1 LTQIIHQDNRWL
13 VSGAM
18 TVEQV
23 NTLLAE
29 SVDLPSRDALEID
42 LAAVSEVDT
51 IALSLLFEWQRRAI
65 ARQCQLSF
73 ANLPENLISLATLY
87 GVLELI
93 PHTSH

>member
-1 LTQIIHQDNRWL
+1 
-13 VSGAM
+13 M

-29 SVDLPSRDALEID
+29 SAAWPSQGTLEID

-51 IALSLLFEWQRRAI
+51 IALSLLFEWQRQAI
-65 ARQCQLSF
+65 ARQCQLNF
-73 ANLPENLISLATLY
+73 ANLPENLVSLATLY

-93 PHTSH
+93 PQTSH